1 MRGFSGRP
9 IGASTRSAAMIAAG
23 VLAISLVIVPTVIAA
38 QPSSGTVTVDGHTGD
53 WDLGADFFANMTPGG
68 GAGGAVLAKLY
79 LRYDCND
86 EVLYAL
92 VLMKDGEKAVQTDPT
107 EAYIR
112 IDGSGKAVHGNSG
125 NNGTPPDFSWVNGD
139 GEVAD
144 GWEASAPVPAGNHTV
159 RAHIKR
165 VDDTPDGYTSLDNI
179 GVNAPM
185 ELVCEQPTQTP
196 APTGTV
202 APTQTPAPT
211 GTVAPTQTPA
221 PTGTVAPTQTPAPT
235 GSVSPTSAPNTPAPT
250 GDVAPATSRPVH
262 TLPPTDT
269 LASTSSG
276 TNGAALI
283 LVALAVGSL
292 ATLVVTL
299 GGRRRSLA
307 RVEVK
312 ETDKS

>member
-1 MRGFSGRP
+1 MRGFSERRTRV
-9 IGASTRSAAMIAAG
+9 STRSAAMIAAG
-23 VLAISLVIVPTVIAA
+23 VLAVSLVIVPTVLAA
-38 QPSSGTVTVDGHTGD
+38 QPSSGAVTVDGHTGD

-79 LRYDCND
+79 LRYDCDD

-92 VLMKDGEKAVQTDPT
+92 VLMKDGEKAIQTDPT

-125 NNGTPPDFSWVNGD
+125 NDGTPPDFSWVGGNGTL
-139 GEVAD
+139 AD

-165 VDDTPDGYTSLDNI
+165 ADDTEDGYTSLDNI

-185 ELVCEQPTQTP
+185 ELVCAQPTETP
-196 APTGTV
+196 APTATA
-202 APTQTPAPT
+202 APTATPAPT
-211 GTVAPTQTPA
+211 ATAA
-221 PTGTVAPTQTPAPT
+221 PTGTPAPT

-250 GDVAPATSRPVH
+250 GEVAPATASPVR

-269 LASTSSG
+269 LAPASSG
-276 TNGAALI
+276 SNGAALV

-292 ATLVVTL
+292 ATVVVTL

-312 ETDKS
+312 ETDKH